1 MMGAIISLIIAIVTA
16 IATYA
21 VMRNNVDRL
30 VKENEKQKADIDN
43 LEKFKNENAQR
54 IEYLMKASDE
64 LKQKAQEQSES
75 ITSLKEKVA
84 QAPTMKEVRQEF
96 VSKEMFNQMQK
107 HIDEKFQMVQSGIQ
121 KILEKLD

>member
-1 MMGAIISLIIAIVTA
+1 MGAIISLIIAIVTA

>member
-1 MMGAIISLIIAIVTA
+1 MMGAIISLIIAIITA

-54 IEYLMKASDE
+54 IEYLMKACDE
-64 LKQKAQEQSES
+64 LKLKAQDQSES